1 MQKKIIALAVAG
13 LASTA
18 AFAQSNVQIY
28 GVVDVGYNRSS
39 SSDTGDYKS
48 RNALDSGLQSGSRIG
63 FRGTEDLGNGLKASF
78 VLEYGITADTGA
90 GLSGPARQS
99 FLALSNSYGTVAAG
113 RQYTPQYGLVSKVDP
128 FGAGTVGDVTFGRGV
143 YAMGAAAAPTTIR
156 LNNLIAYVSPTFS
169 GFNVIAGYTASG
181 LDDEDMVNDS
191 ATGINPLGKNT
202 DAKIWAIN
210 PNYSNGPLFVGLNY
224 HQVKIDGIDLRGTGL
239 VGLPGIINGVNGAK
253 YKDKVWDLGATYDFG
268 VVKLAGVYGQLKAD
282 NVLFESKTKQ
292 WMVGATV
299 PVGSAGNVLASYSR
313 NKTSIDGV
321 AGDAKASK
329 WALGYTHSLSKRTNL
344 YAVYAKISTNDTAEG
359 AFSVNGGSF
368 NAVNAASNAITGG
381 TLATSGADYTSG
393 VNIGIRHQF

>member
-39 SSDTGDYKS
+39 SSDTSTFKS

-78 VLEYGITADTGA
+78 VLEYGINVDTGA
-90 GLSGPARQS
+90 GGIGNTARQS

-128 FGAGTVGDVTFGRGV
+128 FGAGTAGDVTYGRGV
-143 YAMGAAAAPTTIR
+143 YGMGAAAAPTTIR
-156 LNNLIAYVSPTFS
+156 LNNLVAYVSPSFS
-169 GFNVIAGYTASG
+169 GFNVIAGYTADG
-181 LDDEDMVNDS
+181 LGDEDNTLKGAKS
-191 ATGINPLGKNT
+191 A
-202 DAKIWAIN
+202 DAEIWAIN

-224 HQVKIDGIDLRGTGL
+224 HQVKIDAAG
-239 VGLPGIINGVNGAK
+239 
-253 YKDKVWDLGATYDFG
+253 YKDRVWDLGGSYDFG
-268 VVKLAGVYGQLKAD
+268 VVKLAGVYGQIKNDGLFGATLNHKA
-282 NVLFESKTKQ
+282 KQ

-299 PVGSAGNVLASYSR
+299 PVGAAGNVLVSYSR
-313 NKTSIDGV
+313 NKIDSDV
-321 AGDAKASK
+321 AAADGAKASK

-344 YAVYAKISTNDTAEG
+344 YAVYAKISTNNEAEG
-359 AFSVNGGSF
+359 SFSVKGG
-368 NAVNAASNAITGG
+368 AAIGG
-381 TLATSGADYTSG
+381 GADDYTSG
-393 VNIGIRHQF
+393 LNLGIRHMF

>member
-28 GVVDVGYNRSS
+28 GVVDVGFTRYS
-39 SSDTGDYKS
+39 SSDTSTFKS

-78 VLEYGITADTGA
+78 VLEYGVTVDNGA
-90 GLSGPARQS
+90 GLTGPARQS

-128 FGAGTVGDVTFGRGV
+128 FGAGTTGDVTYGRGV
-143 YAMGAAAAPTTIR
+143 YGMGAAAAPTTIR
-156 LNNLIAYVSPTFS
+156 LNNLIAYVSPNFS

-181 LDDEDMVNDS
+181 LADEENTLKGNKS
-191 ATGINPLGKNT
+191 A
-202 DAKIWAIN
+202 DAEIWAIN

-224 HQVKIDGIDLRGTGL
+224 HHVKIDAANYTDR
-239 VGLPGIINGVNGAK
+239 
-253 YKDKVWDLGATYDFG
+253 VWDLGGSYDFG
-268 VVKLAGVYGQLKAD
+268 VVKLSGVYGQIKNDGLGGATLNHKA
-282 NVLFESKTKQ
+282 KQ

-299 PVGSAGNVLASYSR
+299 PVGAAGNVLVSYSR
-313 NKTSIDGV
+313 NKIDSDVV
-321 AGDAKASK
+321 AVDGAKASK

-344 YAVYAKISTNDTAEG
+344 YAVYAKISTNNEAEG
-359 AFSVNGGSF
+359 SFSVK
-368 NAVNAASNAITGG
+368 AAG
-381 TLATSGADYTSG
+381 TDDYTSG
-393 VNIGIRHQF
+393 LNLGIRHQF